1 MSSDSVQQ
9 VTILGTGLIGASTGL
24 ALRAQGFAGTIIGWD
39 KAEQE
44 AKIAQHSGAIDEVA
58 ADPVAAAQASEL
70 IVLATPVLGI
80 LDWMERLAPMLQPGQ
95 LVTDVGSTKREI
107 CEHAA
112 RLFPK
117 DKRDKRKSADFLAGH
132 PMAGKEVQGAAHADA
147 QLFRGAVWL
156 FAAKHDAHAGNAA
169 TPEEQL
175 EESRRQEWLDW
186 VRRFGSRVVELDPV
200 RHDEL
205 CAWASHLPQMV
216 GTALAALLEDEFGAS
231 ETLREELR
239 DVGGRAMREMTR
251 LGASPFSMWRDVART
266 NTEPLATVL
275 LALEQRLAHIREN
288 LKHPELREEFER
300 ANKFRKR
307 F

>member
-1 MSSDSVQQ
+1 MSSHSVQKI
-9 VTILGTGLIGASTGL
+9 TILGTGLIGASIGL
-24 ALRAQGFAGTIIGWD
+24 ALRAQGFSGKVTGWD
-39 KAEQE
+39 KSPEE
-44 AKIAQHSGAIDEVA
+44 ATIAQRSGAIDEVT
-58 ADPVAAAQASEL
+58 ADPVSSAQASDL
-70 IVLATPVLGI
+70 IILATPVLGI
-80 LDWMERLAPMLQPGQ
+80 LDWMERLAPMLRPGQ

-112 RLFPK
+112 KLFPRNK
-117 DKRDKRKSADFLAGH
+117 TNKNHSAGFLAGH
-132 PMAGKEVQGAAHADA
+132 PMAGKEVQGATHADA
-147 QLFRGAVWL
+147 QLFRSAVWL
-156 FAAKHDAHAGNAA
+156 FAVTHEAHAENAA

-175 EESRRQEWLDW
+175 EEARRQEWRGW

-216 GTALAALLEDEFGAS
+216 GTALAALLEDEFGSS
-231 ETLREELR
+231 EALREELR

-266 NTEPLATVL
+266 NTEPLEMVL

-300 ANKFRKR
+300 ANQFRKR